1 MTALLASVGWCV
13 IYGVSNKAIVDYKMS
28 GPKTWAIFGDTI
40 QFYGDRENGPLL
52 QISFDCRN
60 RGQTD
65 LVISYR
71 IGSTNATLSF
81 NLTGPFTDVLSS
93 SVKITGNSP
102 DWGSVYFH
110 VRPNANVASFAV
122 QIDSASKVPDYTF
135 PDVFPNFFSEV
146 TPYGSTFL
154 KYQLTP
160 NVTNE
165 YQLAS

>member
-1 MTALLASVGWCV
+1 MVKWWEPVLLTALLASVGWCV
-13 IYGVSNKAIVDYKMS
+13 IYGVSNKAIVDYRMS

-40 QFYGDRENGPLL
+40 QFYGDRENGLLL

-71 IGSTNATLSF
+71 IGSTDATLSF

-102 DWGSVYFH
+102 DWGLYISM
-110 VRPNANVASFAV
+110 
-122 QIDSASKVPDYTF
+122 
-135 PDVFPNFFSEV
+135 
-146 TPYGSTFL
+146 
-154 KYQLTP
+154 
-160 NVTNE
+160 
-165 YQLAS
+165 